1 MVKDSFTTITI
12 ILEDELGV
20 GEESAREEG
29 KAIHQNLADCINNNR
44 RRRRRAEDQLL
55 KTIEGEFCCKFLQA
69 EVSIFGYCTKESEV
83 DFYSGRMDAIAF
95 RHTED
100 HLEVYVVDWKTSS
113 KKTISE
119 SPELWWDMATYFKK
133 PLYQCLLYREI
144 LKAYL
149 KENDITAR
157 VGVMLVPIPQ
167 TGRQVIP
174 GLCRNVEEAMDE
186 EELLNKLKE
195 YKWFSLQCTPLHTIK
210 SSSNL
215 FNLEKLTAENSR
227 YVEEGTNV
235 LRREKKLRKI
245 IRDNPTVED
254 LCQEFGLLQLNVGCE
269 RHEEYSEAEGTRN

>member
-1 MVKDSFTTITI
+1 
-12 ILEDELGV
+12 
-20 GEESAREEG
+20 
-29 KAIHQNLADCINNNR
+29 
-44 RRRRRAEDQLL
+44 
-55 KTIEGEFCCKFLQA
+55 
-69 EVSIFGYCTKESEV
+69 
-83 DFYSGRMDAIAF
+83 
-95 RHTED
+95 
-100 HLEVYVVDWKTSS
+100 
-113 KKTISE
+113 
-119 SPELWWDMATYFKK
+119 MATYFKK

-195 YKWFSLQCTPLHTIK
+195 YKWFSLQCTPFHTIK

-227 YVEEGTNV
+227 YVKEGTNV
-235 LRREKKLRKI
+235 LKPEKKLKQI
-245 IRDNPTVED
+245 IRDNSTVKG
-254 LCQEFGLLQLNVGCE
+254 LCQEFGLLQLKVGCE
-269 RHEEYSEAEGTRN
+269 RHAEYSEADGTRN